1 MSDETTTKQRE
12 RRDVATR
19 TRDTFDDIQEAF
31 GDIQHALSRRD
42 TAWVTL
48 STAEA
53 FRGQL
58 RRFSNS
64 IAMIDNTLEEISP
77 SGLRGLS
84 IRAGGE
90 ISNEPSG
97 MLADALAA
105 EEKVAVG

>member
-1 MSDETTTKQRE
+1 MSDETTTKQRQ
-12 RRDVATR
+12 RRDVATH

-42 TAWVTL
+42 TVWVTPA
-48 STAEA
+48 TAEA

-84 IRAGGE
+84 IRVGGE
-90 ISNEPSG
+90 IPDAPSG

-105 EEKVAVG
+105 EESASG